1 MEIFFQNEYFFLI
14 VGFLG
19 LILGAEILIRG
30 SINLAHIFKVSP
42 FIIGVVIVAGGTS
55 LPELAASLQSINLG
69 FDGIV
74 IGNVIGSNIANIL
87 LIIGVVALINPIVEI
102 KSLGD
107 SSFSLVHKVGY
118 YVTKNISDFVA
129 IISSMIFIYFCYKGV
144 ITWLEGL
151 LMLFCLFVFLVSILM
166 KDKADYQE
174 EYDKSISLWLSLVL
188 VVVGIFAVI
197 YGSKLFISGATDI
210 AKNLGLSETVI
221 GITIIAIGTSL
232 PELVTGILA
241 AIKKQTDFAIGN
253 ILGSNIYNIFGVL
266 GVSSL
271 FVDLEIPN
279 FFERK
284 FKIDELSIHFD
295 FSSIIYD
302 AWLVLIITIIFV
314 LLMRVR
320 KKIGIKTGITFLLV
334 YTAYIAS
341 LV

>member
-1 MEIFFQNEYFFLI
+1 MIEYIYLI

-30 SINLAHIFKVSP
+30 SVNLANIFKVSP

-69 FDGIV
+69 FEEIV

-102 KSLGD
+102 KSSTD
-107 SSFSLVHKVGY
+107 SSFLLVHKVGY
-118 YVTKNISDFVA
+118 FVSKNISDVVA
-129 IISSMIFIYFCYKGV
+129 IISSIIFIYFCYKGS
-144 ITWLEGL
+144 ITWIEGL
-151 LMLFCLFVFLVSILM
+151 LMLVCLFVFLVSILM
-166 KDKADYQE
+166 KDKADYE
-174 EYDKSISLWLSLVL
+174 EEADKSISLWLSLVL
-188 VVVGIFAVI
+188 VIVGLFAVI

-210 AKNLGLSETVI
+210 AKNFGLSETVI

-232 PELVTGILA
+232 PELVTGVLA
-241 AIKKQTDFAIGN
+241 ALKKQTDFAIGN

-271 FVDLEIPN
+271 FVDLQIAN
-279 FFERK
+279 FLDRK
-284 FKIDELSIHFD
+284 LIVEDLSINFD
-295 FSSIIYD
+295 FSGIIYD
-302 AWLVLIITIIFV
+302 AWFILILTIIFV
-314 LLMRVR
+314 LLMRIR
-320 KKIGIKTGITFLLV
+320 RKIGIKTGIIFLLI
-334 YTAYIAS
+334 YSTYIAS

>member
-1 MEIFFQNEYFFLI
+1 MIKYFYLI
-14 VGFLG
+14 AGFLG

-30 SINLAHIFKVSP
+30 SVNLANIFKVSP

-69 FDGIV
+69 FEGIV

-87 LIIGVVALINPIVEI
+87 LIIGVVSLINPIVEI
-102 KSLGD
+102 KSSTA

-118 YVTKNISDFVA
+118 SVNKKISDFVA
-129 IISSMIFIYFCYKGV
+129 IISSIIFIYFCYKGT

-151 LMLFCLFVFLVSILM
+151 LMLVCLFVFLVSILI
-166 KDKADYQE
+166 KDKADFQQE
-174 EYDKSISLWLSLVL
+174 HDKSMSLWLSLVL
-188 VVVGIFAVI
+188 VIVGLFAII
-197 YGSKLFISGATDI
+197 YGSNLFILGATDI
-210 AKNLGLSETVI
+210 AKYFGLSETVI

-232 PELVTGILA
+232 PELTTGIIA

-271 FVDLEIPN
+271 FSDLTIPLS
-279 FFERK
+279 FERK
-284 FKIDELSIHFD
+284 FKIDELSINID
-295 FSSIIYD
+295 FSGIIYD
-302 AWLVLIITIIFV
+302 AWLILIITIIFV

-320 KKIGIKTGITFLLV
+320 KKIGIKTGAFFLVL
-334 YTAYIAS
+334 YCLYIS
-341 LV
+341 FLI

>member
-279 FFERK
+279 F
-284 FKIDELSIHFD
+284 LSVN
-295 FSSIIYD
+295 
-302 AWLVLIITIIFV
+302 L
-314 LLMRVR
+314 
-320 KKIGIKTGITFLLV
+320 K
-334 YTAYIAS
+334 
-341 LV
+341 